1 MGLLAQVKQEAEELP
16 GTETWWRS
24 PGPAPAPGY
33 MRRCH
38 DLLVRDIKPELR

>member
-24 PGPAPAPGY
+24 PAPAPGY

-38 DLLVRDIKPELR
+38 DLLVRDIKTELR